1 MLQFIL
7 SLFMIINVFLFV
19 LFYDEFI
26 YIHILFYLFVFL
38 INLFFIKVFNKLILF
53 IEELFQMW
61 LGVEVKVMLMI
72 V

>member
-1 MLQFIL
+1 
-7 SLFMIINVFLFV
+7 MIINVFLFV

-38 INLFFIKVFNKLILF
+38 INLFFIVMFNKLILF